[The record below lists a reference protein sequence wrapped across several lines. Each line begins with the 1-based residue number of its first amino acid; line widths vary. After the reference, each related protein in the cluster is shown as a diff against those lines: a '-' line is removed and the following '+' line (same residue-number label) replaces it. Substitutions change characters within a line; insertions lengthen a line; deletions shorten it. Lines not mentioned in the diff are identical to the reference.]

1 MTEGRGGTRLRLGRF
16 GIELVVIFAGV
27 SSAFF
32 VENFRERRAQFE
44 ELDQAVDGLVF
55 ELGHFSERTVIHAD
69 AVIADIERWR
79 REDAAGR
86 RAIPGHYTIPGALR
100 PPAPAWET
108 AVASGTANMLEPTLR
123 MDLGWFYNE
132 FIGVHA
138 NHARQVEFSEREI
151 LPRIAQGSDAFYAPD
166 GLLPRFRVHMDLLE
180 TFAND
185 LYTSARWADSLRS
198 VLLET
203 RGR

>member
-1 MTEGRGGTRLRLGRF
+1 
-16 GIELVVIFAGV
+16 
-27 SSAFF
+27 
-32 VENFRERRAQFE
+32 
-44 ELDQAVDGLVF
+44 
-55 ELGHFSERTVIHAD
+55 VIHAD
-69 AVIADIERWR
+69 AIIADIERWR

-86 RAIPGHYTIPGALR
+86 RAIPGHYTITGALR

-151 LPRIAQGSDAFYAPD
+151 LPRIEQGPDAFYGGD
-166 GLLPRFRVHMDLLE
+166 GRLLPRFRVHMDLLE

-185 LYTSARWADSLRS
+185 LYASARWGDSLRM
-198 VLLET
+198 VLLDT